1 MSVGKNELRVYD
13 NTKLRTGDH
22 IFGGKPVILTSMDK
36 DDVHVMYYS
45 QANDGTFSIPLRLLI
60 EVYED
65 RMG

>member
-13 NTKLRTGDH
+13 NTKLR
-22 IFGGKPVILTSMDK
+22 FGGKPVILTSMDK

-45 QANDGTFSIPLRLLI
+45 KANDGTFSIPLRLLI